1 MKSGD
6 ARDINTAKLQLVA
19 TRMGSLSEK
28 VVFLGGTIIPFL
40 FTQKVPLAI
49 RRSKDVDFI
58 TDFDSDQEMYEF
70 EDALWEHG
78 FKKKKTGAVCWW
90 VIEGVGVDALIA
102 SPVLGLNDTRWCAD
116 AVHYA
121 QQVNIGNGM
130 IINML
135 KYT

>member
-1 MKSGD
+1 MKSSD

-58 TDFDSDQEMYEF
+58 TDFDSDQEM
-70 EDALWEHG
+70 
-78 FKKKKTGAVCWW
+78 
-90 VIEGVGVDALIA
+90 
-102 SPVLGLNDTRWCAD
+102 
-116 AVHYA
+116 
-121 QQVNIGNGM
+121 
-130 IINML
+130 
-135 KYT
+135 